1 MQGEEK
7 EKKRSLNGVE
17 LVVFMTL
24 APIAFHIF
32 LDPKAVAKLAG

>member
-1 MQGEEK
+1 MQ
-7 EKKRSLNGVE
+7 KKKKKSLNGVE

-24 APIAFHIF
+24 ALNCLSYF